1 MTKMIGPKGMRELGI
16 NTSRGERVLKAGKDG
31 LFNITDPK
39 LVKKLK
45 SEGLGIA
52 SASGVLENPSQVGYT
67 CKSCGFGSFF
77 KKCGK
82 CGEINE

>member
-39 LVKKLK
+39 LIKKLK
-45 SEGLGIA
+45 AEGLGVA
-52 SASGVLENPSQVGYT
+52 SASGVLENPSQVGYS
-67 CKSCGFGSFF
+67 CNKCGFGSFF

-82 CGEINE
+82 CGETNE

>member
-1 MTKMIGPKGMRELGI
+1 MIGPKGMRELGVT
-16 NTSRGERVLKAGKDG
+16 TSRGERVLKAGKDG

-39 LVKKLK
+39 LIKKLK
-45 SEGLGIA
+45 AEGLGVA
-52 SASGVLENPSQVGYT
+52 SASGVLDHPSQVGYT
-67 CKSCGFGSFF
+67 CNKCGFGSFF